1 MIKVIKV
8 STGCYQKN
16 KERHPKE
23 AREKYQNLSE
33 EDKNKMRKV
42 PRKGYQN
49 ISEKKKKAS
58 VSSQTP

>member
-16 KERHPKE
+16 KERDPKE

-42 PRKGYQN
+42 PR
-49 ISEKKKKAS
+49 
-58 VSSQTP
+58 